1 MVENG
6 RRRERRVVVDCRIKY
21 NIGMTSAG
29 E

>member
-6 RRRERRVVVDCRIKY
+6 RRRERRVVVDCRIKC
-21 NIGMTSAG
+21 NIGMASAG